1 MVNWGDVV
9 GAVLQQAFILVVYN
23 LFCIIHAAVA
33 DLDGVAA
40 KYFPQFV
47 ACWEMLVCQGKE
59 VVSNIFV
66 DIFAI
71 RGIIP

>member
-33 DLDGVAA
+33 DLDGVAV
-40 KYFPQFV
+40 KYFLSLLLVGKCLFV
-47 ACWEMLVCQGKE
+47 RVRKLRP
-59 VVSNIFV
+59 ILLLTFLL
-66 DIFAI
+66 
-71 RGIIP
+71 